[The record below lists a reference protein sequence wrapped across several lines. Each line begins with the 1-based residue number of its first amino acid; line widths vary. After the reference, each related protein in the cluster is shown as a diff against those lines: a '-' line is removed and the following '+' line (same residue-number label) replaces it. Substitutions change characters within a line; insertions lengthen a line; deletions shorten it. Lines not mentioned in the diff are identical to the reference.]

1 MGTQIHSLQDSLHQ
15 NSKKSIL
22 SPKWTRQRQQLEASS
37 TRMESMIPQSTRPST
52 LLSLKRT
59 SHAPSMRMSPQLLTE
74 RFTKI
79 TTTPPFNLSRTARF
93 SQSNITTRWPALRLV
108 TWSTATMST
117 SRSVSQLSKPNSR
130 MLVLSEIPN
139 TPLLPI
145 QPVIQ
150 KETIQPSVVHTT
162 VPVHEVHQNE
172 AKHHT

>member
-1 MGTQIHSLQDSLHQ
+1 MGRFIPSKTLYTKTP
-15 NSKKSIL
+15 KKSIL

-93 SQSNITTRWPALRLV
+93 SQSNITTNDEHVKERLAAEQAQFKNARTV
-108 TWSTATMST
+108 GDTQHT
-117 SRSVSQLSKPNSR
+117 SSANPTIAGEHVHHHVHEN
-130 MLVLSEIPN
+130 
-139 TPLLPI
+139 I
-145 QPVIQ
+145 QPVI
-150 KETIQPSVVHTT
+150 
-162 VPVHEVHQNE
+162 
-172 AKHHT
+172 